1 VKALLDDAQHLLNDK
16 RVDEALALL
25 DTAVS
30 INPDNI
36 EVWLAAGDMTFSHGH
51 FMLALEK
58 YYIPGVNH
66 TQPPLEPIETQIRS
80 RAGPAF
86 YMLAADPGADQFL
99 LEQSK
104 TYPEADMPQLAYQ
117 RWRIF
122 NGQGDAAR
130 DELMAIFG
138 VNQRNPAAY
147 LIMGDFFLSIGR
159 PAEAGANYKL
169 AQELDAPAPQW
180 IRLEAEC
187 NLQRIR
193 DQKAETK
200 LQPSC
205 NEPPVLLMGRP

>member
-1 VKALLDDAQHLLNDK
+1 
-16 RVDEALALL
+16 
-25 DTAVS
+25 
-30 INPDNI
+30 
-36 EVWLAAGDMTFSHGH
+36 
-51 FMLALEK
+51 
-58 YYIPGVNH
+58 
-66 TQPPLEPIETQIRS
+66 
-80 RAGPAF
+80 
-86 YMLAADPGADQFL
+86 MLAADPGADRFL